1 MVRVD
6 ELERDRE
13 AKDACL
19 RDMEQL
25 NSKRQESLLATID
38 VLQEEVQNLTS
49 RLGELQKDRSTGP
62 CVCDEQKSRER
73 NALVNPVPP
82 TVVSPTPAP
91 DVTPAS
97 SSAMVDDSS
106 LGGETRKEQYLK
118 KEKRSRKKQE
128 TQGPRDH
135 VTVVDGTAVVVH
147 SLQPTRDTDAGAP
160 VRTYSSAVSK
170 DESGFI
176 EIRRR
181 RNQKKPPSTLSG
193 APTEATSLKGSG
205 RIRCKAYHLSG
216 IYLDSSTDDVHGYC
230 RARGVAITG
239 CYELAT
245 RAWGTRSMKVY
256 LDESETSL
264 VLSKEFWPEHVKC
277 REWLRA
283 PPTGQQA
290 ASIQQASASVPEQSH
305 GSTTGADEKNIN

>member
-1 MVRVD
+1 M
-6 ELERDRE
+6 
-13 AKDACL
+13 
-19 RDMEQL
+19 
-25 NSKRQESLLATID
+25 
-38 VLQEEVQNLTS
+38 
-49 RLGELQKDRSTGP
+49 
-62 CVCDEQKSRER
+62 
-73 NALVNPVPP
+73 
-82 TVVSPTPAP
+82 
-91 DVTPAS
+91 
-97 SSAMVDDSS
+97 
-106 LGGETRKEQYLK
+106 
-118 KEKRSRKKQE
+118 
-128 TQGPRDH
+128 
-135 VTVVDGTAVVVH
+135 DGTAVVVR
-147 SLQPTRDTDAGAP
+147 SLQPTRKADAGAP
-160 VRTYSSAVSK
+160 MRTYSSAVSN

-181 RNQKKPPSTLSG
+181 KNQRKLPSTLSG
-193 APTEATSLKGSG
+193 APTGATSLKGSG

-216 IYLDSSTDDVHGYC
+216 IHLHSSTDDVHAHC

-290 ASIQQASASVPEQSH
+290 GTIQQASTSVPEQSH
-305 GSTTGADEKNIN
+305 GSTSGADEKKIN